1 MAQPL
6 RSIWVC
12 TRPSSK
18 NRNSI
23 GDKGDPCRSMLVVED
38 SPNAEDYI
46 VRSHHN
52 YLMERSVSVVLPD
65 LPTGSYVVYLKV
77 TSERD
82 SNAQSVEQVVKR
94 EAADRTENKKL
105 AQDQQ
110 KASACRQK
118 VLRRWWEK
126 RSINRDVTTQQSKNF
141 EKRKGRRAE
150 REAEQNFLNEEFN
163 AMRLAKTEAETDA
176 EARKKAEEAGDEA
189 LSKKTEEIEISED
202 KDEPVVVNEHHNG
215 RDDAVISSMGSA
227 AEGTGEKQEVPPV
240 SGGPPASVKEE
251 EPLSIPP
258 RPAYDS
264 TGESSDSPVEEW
276 EALYSSD
283 YIARKL
289 RPLQGDQTTTPTPE
303 NAICIISVRVY
314 SKDENLELRTVMEDG
329 ELLEGGMG
337 SKGTADL

>member
-1 MAQPL
+1 
-6 RSIWVC
+6 
-12 TRPSSK
+12 
-18 NRNSI
+18 
-23 GDKGDPCRSMLVVED
+23 
-38 SPNAEDYI
+38 
-46 VRSHHN
+46 
-52 YLMERSVSVVLPD
+52 MERSVSVVLPD

-163 AMRLAKTEAETDA
+163 AMVMAER
-176 EARKKAEEAGDEA
+176 EKKAEEAGDEA

-215 RDDAVISSMGSA
+215 RDDAVIS
-227 AEGTGEKQEVPPV
+227 V
-240 SGGPPASVKEE
+240 
-251 EPLSIPP
+251 
-258 RPAYDS
+258 S
-264 TGESSDSPVEEW
+264 TGSPHLTLSQWALQPKVLERNKKFHPLA
-276 EALYSSD
+276 EALLLPS
-283 YIARKL
+283 RKKSL
-289 RPLQGDQTTTPTPE
+289 SPSPLAQPTTQQVNPPTPP
-303 NAICIISVRVY
+303 
-314 SKDENLELRTVMEDG
+314 SKNG
-329 ELLEGGMG
+329 KP
-337 SKGTADL
+337 STAATT